1 MLKIFDTLSQK
12 NKPLKKT
19 KTFLR
24 LFVCGP
30 TVYDYAHIGH
40 ARTYVAFD
48 MVVKY
53 LRNRGYKVNYLQ
65 NITDIDDKL
74 IERSREENVEMTG
87 LARKFER
94 AYFEDMA
101 ALNITS
107 VDNYERASDYITQII
122 EQIKL
127 LIERGFAYETTTGV
141 YFRVSKFK
149 EYGKLS
155 GQNLK
160 NLRRAVGIEEDTTK
174 LDSVDF
180 ALWKKKKENNEP
192 AWQSP
197 WGDGRPGWHIEDTAI
212 TSTVFGGPQYEI
224 HGGARDLIFPHHE
237 AEIAQMES
245 AYGIYPMV
253 DHWMHTGFLRIGGE
267 KMAKSLKNFITIRDI
282 LRVYSPETLRVF
294 FTTKL
299 YRSPID
305 YIENSLKEA
314 EMVERRLAEFW
325 HNIKKHEIGVIN
337 QESKK
342 IRRDNKIYKNY
353 IKKFLSE
360 LEDDFNTP
368 KAFSELF
375 NMIRAANSEL
385 ARETLSKND
394 TKLINSFIR
403 EMNGIFGVVNEQK
416 LRGEQIPKNIQKLA
430 ERRKKLRTE
439 KKFEEADKVRKEIEQ
454 MGYEIKDAPEDMQIK
469 KK

>member
-174 LDSVDF
+174 LDAVDF

-267 KMAKSLKNFITIRDI
+267 KMAKSLKNFITIPAS
-282 LRVYSPETLRVF
+282 LRV
-294 FTTKL
+294 
-299 YRSPID
+299 
-305 YIENSLKEA
+305 
-314 EMVERRLAEFW
+314 
-325 HNIKKHEIGVIN
+325 
-337 QESKK
+337 
-342 IRRDNKIYKNY
+342 
-353 IKKFLSE
+353 
-360 LEDDFNTP
+360 
-368 KAFSELF
+368 
-375 NMIRAANSEL
+375 
-385 ARETLSKND
+385 
-394 TKLINSFIR
+394 
-403 EMNGIFGVVNEQK
+403 
-416 LRGEQIPKNIQKLA
+416 
-430 ERRKKLRTE
+430 
-439 KKFEEADKVRKEIEQ
+439 
-454 MGYEIKDAPEDMQIK
+454 
-469 KK
+469 